1 MIALD
6 NRKFDVVGLGVSTLD
21 LLTVVDEF
29 PSDEGVQRAQ
39 SALLQGGGPVATALV
54 ALARLGS
61 RTAMVDRLGND
72 WRGEAILA
80 EFRREEVDTDHIVV
94 DAGCSSSIAVV
105 LVRRRDGA
113 RSIVYAPG
121 DAPDLES
128 DRLPFGLLSQ
138 AKILHL
144 NGRHPDACCRLAAAA
159 KGNGTLVSFD
169 GGAHRFTE
177 QTGQVVGLSD
187 ICIVARQFAFAYADT
202 DAMEVAAE
210 KLLSAGPAVVA
221 ITGGTQ
227 GSWVFSR
234 SGAPS
239 ISPLSIST
247 TPSTPPG
254 PAMPTTAPFCTGS
267 PTATPFAIARFW
279 PAPLRPSIRR
289 LSEGAPPFLPMP
301 RQRPFCLGGVFT
313 SRTPRSLPSQFHS
326 PRHYFGSHPSQLL
339 ISRGFNKATL

>member
-1 MIALD
+1 
-6 NRKFDVVGLGVSTLD
+6 LD

-234 SGAPS
+234 SGDPFHQPAFN
-239 ISPLSIST
+239 IDDTVDT
-247 TPSTPPG
+247 TGAGDAYHGAFLHGIAHGYSLRDC
-254 PAMPTTAPFCTGS
+254 AVLAS
-267 PTATPFAIARFW
+267 AVAAINTQA
-279 PAPLRPSIRR
+279 
-289 LSEGAPPFLPMP
+289 
-301 RQRPFCLGGVFT
+301 LGGRAALPTHAAAKAFL
-313 SRTPRSLPSQFHS
+313 SRRGLYLAHS
-326 PRHYFGSHPSQLL
+326 
-339 ISRGFNKATL
+339 A